1 MTGVNIEHSEP
12 PARRCACCASPAL
25 AESDLCAACL
35 GELDAA
41 PATPA
46 EPQPEAESEQVEFTP
61 ELVNLELVSGAL
73 FEENGFTRVDWKCV
87 HEHLV
92 AKLPQE
98 DHAVGWSEA
107 ECHWLHLLQ
116 GNLGGSYRVLASR
129 NFLLLSDF
137 PLSRRCAVLEFCERA
152 WSFINAR
159 LPGVVMLAPGAK
171 TPVIVLSEQDDYL
184 AYTSFYQ
191 PQGVSASSAGMCINS
206 GSVHVVSTGR
216 ESHVLQ
222 HILAHELA
230 HAAVPH
236 LGLPV
241 WLNEGLAMTTEREAV
256 GFNEPLVDAEK
267 TRRHREFWTPERM
280 QSFWAGTSFTEP
292 GDAQELSYNLAEV
305 LVQLAGTDGQTLPA
319 FVTSARFEDAGQTA
333 ALDHLGVC
341 LGDLISQFLGPSDWR
356 PNRKSL
362 TELLRKEQERY
373 AEPK

>member
-1 MTGVNIEHSEP
+1 
-12 PARRCACCASPAL
+12 
-25 AESDLCAACL
+25 
-35 GELDAA
+35 
-41 PATPA
+41 
-46 EPQPEAESEQVEFTP
+46 VEFTP
-61 ELVNLELVSGAL
+61 ELVNLELVPGAL

-92 AKLPQE
+92 GNLSQE
-98 DHAVGWSEA
+98 DHAAGWSEA

-116 GNLGGSYRVLASR
+116 GDLGGSYRVLASR

-137 PLSRRCAVLEFCERA
+137 PLSRRRAVLEFCERA

-184 AYTSFYQ
+184 AYTAHFC
-191 PQGVSASSAGMCINS
+191 PDGVTAASAGMCINS

-216 ESHVLQ
+216 ESHALQ

-236 LGLPV
+236 LGLPA
-241 WLNEGLAMTTEREAV
+241 WLNEGLAMTSEREAV
-256 GFNEPLVDAEK
+256 GFNEPLVDREK

-305 LVQLAGTDGQTLPA
+305 LVQLASADGQAFPA
-319 FVTSARFEDAGQTA
+319 FVTNARFEDAGQTA

-341 LGDLISQFLGPSDWR
+341 LGNLVSQFLGPSDWR

-362 TELLRKEQERY
+362 TELLRKERERY
-373 AEPK
+373 EEPK